1 MIKLVKLEEKYKKQ
15 FMDMM
20 DEWTN
25 AGEKIIPY
33 SIRKND
39 YKNFDFYLE
48 NLEVKEETE
57 NAVPDS
63 TFFGL
68 DTDRNIFVGAVNI
81 RHYLNDR
88 LLLDGGHI
96 GDGVRPSER
105 RKGFAT
111 KMISLALQ
119 ECKKLGIS
127 KVLMVCDKD
136 NIGSAKSILNNNGI
150 LENEILVDGVIEQ
163 RYWITIE

>member
-1 MIKLVKLEEKYKKQ
+1 ML
-15 FMDMM
+15 
-20 DEWTN
+20 
-25 AGEKIIPY
+25 
-33 SIRKND
+33 
-39 YKNFDFYLE
+39 YLIQ
-48 NLEVKEETE
+48 L
-57 NAVPDS
+57 
-63 TFFGL
+63 FFGL

-111 KMISLALQ
+111 EMIRLALE
-119 ECKKLGIS
+119 ECKKLGIT

-136 NIGSAKSILNNNGI
+136 NIGSAKSIIKNNGV

-163 RYWITIE
+163 RYWIDIE